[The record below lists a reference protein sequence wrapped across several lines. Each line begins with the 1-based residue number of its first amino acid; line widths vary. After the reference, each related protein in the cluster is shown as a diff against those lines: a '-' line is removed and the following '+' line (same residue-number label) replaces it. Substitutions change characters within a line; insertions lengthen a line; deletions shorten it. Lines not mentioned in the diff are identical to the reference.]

1 MTLLENLQRMLE
13 RRLLGWRSNN
23 YLKAFA
29 YGLGLS
35 FLVFLPFVIVD
46 NGYFLYYG
54 DFNVQQV
61 PFYQMCHDAVRS
73 GNMGWSWTTDL
84 GANFMGSYTF
94 YLLGSPFFWLTI
106 PFPSEAVPY
115 LMAPLLVLKF
125 ACASLAGFIYL
136 RRYVHRESWAVVGG
150 LLYAFSGFSVY
161 NVFFNHFHEAIIFF
175 PLLLAALDEYMETRR
190 RGVFALAVAA
200 CCLVNYYFFVGQVAF
215 CVIYWFVRMFA
226 GSWNISLRDFLFL
239 ALEAVLG
246 LGIACVLLVPS
257 VLAVLQNPRVDNP
270 PEGWNALL
278 YDRNQRYIHILE
290 CFFFPPDIPARPN
303 FTPDSGSKWASLGAW
318 LPLFGMTGVIGWLQ
332 TRRRH
337 WVKRMLFLCF
347 LMALVPILNSAF
359 QLFNASYYARW
370 FYMITL
376 MMALATVLS
385 LESAQVNWRRA
396 IVWNTVIVLAI
407 ALPIGLMPTTGT
419 DEETNTSILQFGLE
433 DYPSR
438 FWAYVAIALFCL
450 GLLAVI
456 FRFYRRRP
464 QLFRRYITVSL
475 CGVCAL
481 YSIFVLALGKTQ
493 SENAHDHLIPYELNG
508 GEDVDVPGGLEN
520 CRSDFYESLDNA
532 GMFWQIPNIQAFHSI
547 VPGSIMEFYP
557 SIGVTRDVGSRP
569 EVSHYGLRGLV
580 SCKWLFDDDHDS
592 KYFGGVLRESPQMP
606 GWTFYENQNG
616 YDIWENEY
624 YIPMGFSYDYY
635 VTRSQYESLAETQR
649 ELLMLKAIVLEDEDA
664 AQYAGSLEQIEDPST
679 LTYTEDAYL
688 QDCLD
693 RRETSC
699 ASFSRDNGGFS
710 ATAESSE
717 ERLVFFSVPYEDGW
731 SAQVNGEPAEI
742 VKVNVGFMAVK
753 VPAGTAEI
761 RFNYHTPGLN
771 AGLVITAGSALV
783 LAAYVLL
790 SRKLKK
796 APVPAPAVME
806 ESSAPTTEE

>member
-1 MTLLENLQRMLE
+1 MCIRDRDTTFPDAN
-13 RRLLGWRSNN
+13 RLFTSPPRADGSEKW
-23 YLKAFA
+23 
-29 YGLGLS
+29 
-35 FLVFLPFVIVD
+35 VDFVATFWHCECVCE
-46 NGYFLYYG
+46 
-54 DFNVQQV
+54 
-61 PFYQMCHDAVRS
+61 MC
-73 GNMGWSWTTDL
+73 
-84 GANFMGSYTF
+84 
-94 YLLGSPFFWLTI
+94 I
-106 PFPSEAVPY
+106 
-115 LMAPLLVLKF
+115 
-125 ACASLAGFIYL
+125 
-136 RRYVHRESWAVVGG
+136 
-150 LLYAFSGFSVY
+150 
-161 NVFFNHFHEAIIFF
+161 
-175 PLLLAALDEYMETRR
+175 
-190 RGVFALAVAA
+190 
-200 CCLVNYYFFVGQVAF
+200 
-215 CVIYWFVRMFA
+215 
-226 GSWNISLRDFLFL
+226 RD
-239 ALEAVLG
+239 
-246 LGIACVLLVPS
+246 
-257 VLAVLQNPRVDNP
+257 R
-270 PEGWNALL
+270 
-278 YDRNQRYIHILE
+278 
-290 CFFFPPDIPARPN
+290 
-303 FTPDSGSKWASLGAW
+303 
-318 LPLFGMTGVIGWLQ
+318 
-332 TRRRH
+332 
-337 WVKRMLFLCF
+337 
-347 LMALVPILNSAF
+347 
-359 QLFNASYYARW
+359 
-370 FYMITL
+370 
-376 MMALATVLS
+376 
-385 LESAQVNWRRA
+385 
-396 IVWNTVIVLAI
+396 
-407 ALPIGLMPTTGT
+407 
-419 DEETNTSILQFGLE
+419 
-433 DYPSR
+433 
-438 FWAYVAIALFCL
+438 
-450 GLLAVI
+450 
-456 FRFYRRRP
+456 
-464 QLFRRYITVSL
+464 
-475 CGVCAL
+475 
-481 YSIFVLALGKTQ
+481 
-493 SENAHDHLIPYELNG
+493 IPYELNG

-699 ASFSRDNGGFS
+699 TSFSRDNGGFS
-710 ATAESSE
+710 ATAKSSE

-742 VKVNVGFMAVK
+742 FKVNVGFMAVK